1 MSNKILNAAAA
12 TIAAAVLCYGVAD
25 ARKKDENKF
34 EFDHVSCT
42 GGENEIRVLVED
54 VKKSVG
60 LIAADLYP
68 NDEEA
73 FLKGPMRIKQVRFAA
88 KAPVTAFCIDAPD
101 SGDFAIA
108 LYHDE
113 NANGRFDKGPFGMP
127 AEPWGISNNPKVR
140 FSAPPV
146 TKALFSVDHS
156 GATLEIKLN

>member
-1 MSNKILNAAAA
+1 MSNKILNAAVA
-12 TIAAAVLCYGVAD
+12 TAAVFMCASAS
-25 ARKKDENKF
+25 ARNNDLEKF
-34 EFDHVSCT
+34 DFEHVSCT
-42 GGENEIRVLVED
+42 GVENEIRIRIKG

-88 KAPVTAFCIDAPD
+88 KSPVTTFCIDAPEA
-101 SGDFAIA
+101 GDFAIA
-108 LYHDE
+108 LYHDQ

-146 TKALFSVDHS
+146 SQALFNVNGQQ
-156 GATLEIKLN
+156 GAKVEIKLN